1 MLFKLDKMQ
10 KKENTRKIKKQNF
23 KTEKKRKQNKWGKRN
38 PLPKARL
45 NLAVP
50 LPKDHR
56 KPMIFIY
63 INLHNGHVDLGNLGI
78 YVNIYKG
85 KPAKPHIHATA
96 LATTA
101 AHQPI
106 SSL

>member
-10 KKENTRKIKKQNF
+10 KKENTRKIKKQNL
-23 KTEKKRKQNKWGKRN
+23 KTEKNGSKINGEKRN

-56 KPMIFIY
+56 KPMVFIY

-78 YVNIYKG
+78 YV
-85 KPAKPHIHATA
+85 HTH
-96 LATTA
+96 
-101 AHQPI
+101 
-106 SSL
+106 